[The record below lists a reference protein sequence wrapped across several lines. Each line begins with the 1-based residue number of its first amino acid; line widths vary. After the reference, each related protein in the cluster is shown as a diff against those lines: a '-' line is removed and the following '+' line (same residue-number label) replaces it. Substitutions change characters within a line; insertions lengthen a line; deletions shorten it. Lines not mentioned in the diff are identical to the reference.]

1 MEGTYNFR
9 REEYRKSCIQ
19 RADLI
24 TTSLSIGKQSSDL
37 DPGCFPGSEETRM
50 SESLKSR
57 RPWKEIAMDLIAEK
71 GRSRFGELAQELN
84 DALAAEGL
92 GNRSQNQPV
101 ENNPYRLFLTREWI
115 SDLLASAIEASN
127 ADAGTVQ
134 LLDSSSQVL
143 RIAAQSG
150 FEKDFLEYFET
161 VRCGDGCVC
170 GAAMSRGA
178 RVLVTDVAADPL
190 LQLGAR
196 EVLLRAGLRSVQ
208 STPLLDASGV
218 FIGMLSTHYKHAPI
232 SCPPAWKGLDDVVAR
247 YMAEV
252 RLAED
257 SVR

>member
-1 MEGTYNFR
+1 MGRSLPTLIEYAS
-9 REEYRKSCIQ
+9 REVK
-19 RADLI
+19 
-24 TTSLSIGKQSSDL
+24 K
-37 DPGCFPGSEETRM
+37 TRM
-50 SESLKSR
+50 SEPLKSR
-57 RPWKEIAMDLIAEK
+57 RPWKEVAIDLIAEK
-71 GRSRFGELAQELN
+71 SRNRFGELAEELN

-92 GNRSQNQPV
+92 GDRLQNQPV
-101 ENNPYRLFLTREWI
+101 DNNPYRFRTCEWI
-115 SDLLASAIEASN
+115 PDLLASAIEASN

-143 RIAAQSG
+143 RIVAQSG
-150 FEKDFLEYFET
+150 FEADFLQYFET
-161 VRCGDGCVC
+161 VHCGDGCVC
-170 GAAMSRGA
+170 GAAMSRGT